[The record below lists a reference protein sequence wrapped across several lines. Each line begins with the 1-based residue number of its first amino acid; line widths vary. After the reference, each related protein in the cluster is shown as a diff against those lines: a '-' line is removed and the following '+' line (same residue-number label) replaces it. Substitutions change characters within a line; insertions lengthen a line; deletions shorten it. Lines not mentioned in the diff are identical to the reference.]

1 MIQMKV
7 FIIRVFLP
15 SCWWVSCKLWIADK
29 HDHPSQQ
36 PPGRAIPPSNGT
48 FPLAYFFSYFPT
60 MFFYRFNN
68 QLSINEF
75 PKKNSTKILKKIWRV
90 VHRMRR
96 KLGHRF
102 PLRANILCRRFRS
115 TMNQNIKKDNSHN
128 TTMHQNIKT
137 LPEAQRTHWLYNLN
151 N

>member
-48 FPLAYFFSYFPT
+48 FPLAYFFFYFPT

-75 PKKNSTKILKKIWRV
+75 PKKKLNKNSKKSGEWCIGWGGSLDTGFLSEQTFSAAGFAAQWTKTLKKIT
-90 VHRMRR
+90 HII
-96 KLGHRF
+96 
-102 PLRANILCRRFRS
+102 PQC
-115 TMNQNIKKDNSHN
+115 T
-128 TTMHQNIKT
+128 KT
-137 LPEAQRTHWLYNLN
+137 LKHCQRHNGPIDSIT
-151 N
+151 